1 MIQVGDGTVRVWNI
15 ETLKCAYL
23 IQSCHDVGDI
33 FSVVYS
39 TSTNKIYFGS
49 QNTSIQWYDFSDPQ
63 TQGAS
68 NSDVPVIPRSPRK
81 MGNTINFFE
90 DGEAHDEE
98 DRLQAELDKDV
109 IKCVIREKNVLGNA
123 HDGYLYC
130 LLHAKDVPNM
140 EGEVLISGSGDGDVK
155 VNTHSLWDEEV
166 LIFSCRYGLS
176 NLREFLSFMY

>member
-1 MIQVGDGTVRVWNI
+1 MLKCVLLGDGTVRVWDI

-39 TSTNKIYFGS
+39 TSTHKIYFGS
-49 QNTSIQWYDFSDPQ
+49 QNTSIQWYDFLSDPQ
-63 TQGAS
+63 TTQGGGGGGA
-68 NSDVPVIPRSPRK
+68 NIPKSPRTR
-81 MGNTINFFE
+81 GNNTINFFE

-155 VNTHSLWDEEV
+155 VSV
-166 LIFSCRYGLS
+166 
-176 NLREFLSFMY
+176 